1 MLQLSILNN
10 QAYVLRDLSM
20 DDQILERLVKMGITL
35 TKAHGMLDPSDHEL
49 FQGTVQLLVE
59 DKFAAAA

>member
-1 MLQLSILNN
+1 
-10 QAYVLRDLSM
+10 M